1 MEARKSTDESHK
13 SESSKLKLALEAK
26 ESESEHLRKNNFA
39 LADQADRVR
48 KEVSTSIYS
57 YVIIYEYLREKKTKH
72 FTRANTRI
80 CLSHFSNLYRR
91 VQNVEYK
98 I

>member
-48 KEVSTSIYS
+48 KEVSTYMYIYS
-57 YVIIYEYLREKKTKH
+57 YVIIYGVPTRKENKT
-72 FTRANTRI
+72 FYSRYNTRVY
-80 CLSHFSNLYRR
+80 LSFSFL
-91 VQNVEYK
+91 
-98 I
+98 